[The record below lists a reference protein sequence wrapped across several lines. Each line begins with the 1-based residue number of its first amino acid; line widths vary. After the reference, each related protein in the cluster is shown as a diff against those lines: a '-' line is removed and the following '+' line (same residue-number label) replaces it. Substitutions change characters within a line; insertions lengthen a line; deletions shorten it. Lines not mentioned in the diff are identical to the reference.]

1 MNGMGEEIGLRN
13 LSIFAIKFDC
23 FFERGGRRIFFILL
37 LLLMLLILGE
47 EKTRYEQG
55 II

>member
-23 FFERGGRRIFFILL
+23 FFERGGGRIFFYFI
-37 LLLMLLILGE
+37 IAINVINIGRGE
-47 EKTRYEQG
+47 KK
-55 II
+55 I